1 MFYSNTPNLKNLILS
16 KSNSFGLY
24 YAGFVDAAK
33 KLWGSIPAESVP
45 VASGESLSDG
55 ALLLCDTSNWGSTE
69 NCITAF
75 RHAISRESNV
85 NVEWD
90 VDEKNE
96 NKIKYT
102 NNTGSDIILKFSLD
116 ENLDIVVTK

>member
-24 YAGFVDAAK
+24 YAGNNGDA
-33 KLWGSIPAESVP
+33 WNSFPAESVT

-85 NVEWD
+85 NVEWY

-102 NNTGSDIILKFSLD
+102 NNTGSDITLQFSLD